1 MELEIDVS
9 NLPLPKEINFNTAVG
24 MLLKSN
30 SSITV
35 LKKEI
40 FTKLRNRVKNEIFP
54 LIETDFKLERKVSV
68 NKGNVNQED
77 LSTIDQFIEDV
88 EKMNLTLFGTQVIAE
103 AFKKEIV
110 RNECREPAQKV
121 KHVIMEWFENYLV
134 VLDGGI
140 DKAVEAAMKIK
151 HLAKCNIQKRCL

>member
-40 FTKLRNRVKNEIFP
+40 FTKLRNRVKNEVFP
-54 LIETDFKLERKVSV
+54 LIETDFKLEREVSV

-77 LSTIDQFIEDV
+77 LSTIDHFIEDV
-88 EKMNLTLFGTQVIAE
+88 EKIYLTFFGTQVIAE
-103 AFKKEIV
+103 TV
-110 RNECREPAQKV
+110 GDL
-121 KHVIMEWFENYLV
+121 WLV
-134 VLDGGI
+134 NLTQACPGVTYFS
-140 DKAVEAAMKIK
+140 
-151 HLAKCNIQKRCL
+151 NI